1 MKILLSGFRLLQV
14 MSINEPRTIMKS
26 NAFHL
31 NEGIFENFDFF
42 FKFVLPV
49 SKIVL
54 RIQRNYFK
62 EGFKS
67 ENRRET
73 EIQFIQNVV
82 EGST

>member
-31 NEGIFENFDFF
+31 NEGIFENVRF

-49 SKIVL
+49 SEIVL